1 MRRAFPAPALA
12 LTALVLAGAAPALA
26 GDKLQASLVNPG
38 VAGGNALPALVGPIS
53 SAWINGQ
60 SKGASVGD
68 DKCRIQVRAARL
80 DAGVLPDSDGV
91 PGTGDEVICLGY
103 SNLSLGYVTP
113 IRTTAVMRGEV
124 TGGKLNVRV
133 NLFAEGVGCTP
144 TGKGPPNPLASFDGR
159 IDCYEPDPSYP
170 APPVAFASDPTQG
183 IYPSAFAPR
192 PVSPLIMT
200 QGLFVD

>member
-1 MRRAFPAPALA
+1 MA
-12 LTALVLAGAAPALA
+12 LTAPLWAAAAPAA
-26 GDKLQASLVNPG
+26 AADKLQASLVNPG

-53 SAWINGQ
+53 GAWINGQ

-80 DAGVLPDSDGV
+80 DTSVLPDSDGIA
-91 PGTGDEVICLGY
+91 GTGDEVICLGY

-113 IRTTAVMRGEV
+113 VRTTAVMRGEV
-124 TGGKLNVRV
+124 TGGKLNIRV

-144 TGKGPPNPLASFDGR
+144 TGKGPPNPLASFDSR
-159 IDCYEPDPSYP
+159 IDCYAPDPSYP
-170 APPVAFASDPTQG
+170 PPPVTFASDPTQG

-192 PVSPLIMT
+192 PASGLIMT
-200 QGLFVD
+200 QGLFID